1 MEGAP
6 LRRAFFCFERLPR
19 TRLFHLDISLSAS
32 TTRIGSPLHGQRF
45 GRGLVGHTA
54 ELAGARIDIVTLRED
69 AANFGPALKEA
80 GRAVVKEWLSGTAL

>member
-32 TTRIGSPLHGQRF
+32 TTRIRSPLHGQRSD
-45 GRGLVGHTA
+45 
-54 ELAGARIDIVTLRED
+54 AGWSAMLPNWQAPGSI
-69 AANFGPALKEA
+69 
-80 GRAVVKEWLSGTAL
+80 S